1 MKLMLVKRILLI
13 STLGIVWRTVRRLCI
28 LMLRCKGLKG
38 AISIKINAT
47 IILTVYFN
55 FHVLF
60 YFIFPV
66 LESQQ
71 AIGDVLCLEQTTE
84 LIHIFELWQLQ
95 FFQILSPTKCAC
107 YSCSYHIAISYI
119 PSILLL
125 IICSVF

>member
-1 MKLMLVKRILLI
+1 MKLMLVKQILLI

-28 LMLRCKGLKG
+28 LMLSCKGLKG

-47 IILTVYFN
+47 IQTVYFN

-84 LIHIFELWQLQ
+84 LIHIYEL
-95 FFQILSPTKCAC
+95 
-107 YSCSYHIAISYI
+107 
-119 PSILLL
+119 
-125 IICSVF
+125 

>member
-1 MKLMLVKRILLI
+1 MKLMLVKQILLI

-28 LMLRCKGLKG
+28 LMLSCKGLKG

-47 IILTVYFN
+47 INSV

-84 LIHIFELWQLQ
+84 LIHIYEL
-95 FFQILSPTKCAC
+95 
-107 YSCSYHIAISYI
+107 
-119 PSILLL
+119 
-125 IICSVF
+125 

>member
-1 MKLMLVKRILLI
+1 MKLMLVKQILLI

-28 LMLRCKGLKG
+28 HMLRCKGLKG

-47 IILTVYFN
+47 INSVFQ
-55 FHVLF
+55 FSFFLF

-84 LIHIFELWQLQ
+84 LIHIYEL
-95 FFQILSPTKCAC
+95 
-107 YSCSYHIAISYI
+107 
-119 PSILLL
+119 
-125 IICSVF
+125 